1 MAACTVYTTQSLNTN
16 CSFTTP
22 SKTHLGFHQ
31 KQVLFYR
38 SRSSNRS
45 NSSSSRPWVIT
56 CAAGNS
62 QTVVIGLAA
71 DSGCG
76 KSTFMRRLTSVF
88 GGAAEPP
95 KGGNPDS
102 NTLISD
108 TTTVICLDDYHSLD
122 RTGRKEKGVTALDPR
137 ANDFDLMYE
146 QVKALK
152 EGIAVDKPIYNHVT
166 GLLDP
171 PELIKPPKILVIE
184 GLHPMFDARV
194 RELLDFSIYLDIS
207 NEVKFAWKIQRDMA
221 ERGHSLESI
230 KASIEAR
237 KPDFEAFID
246 PQKQY
251 ADAVIEVLPTQL
263 IPGDNEGK
271 ILRVRLIQK
280 EGVKHFSPVYLFDEG
295 STISWIPCGR
305 KLTCSYPGIKFFYGP
320 ETYYG
325 NEVSVVEMDGQF
337 DRLDELIY
345 VESHLSN
352 LSTKFYGEVTQQML
366 KHAEFP
372 GSSNGTGL
380 FQTIVGLKIRDLFE
394 QIVASRTQ
402 TPVKAAKS

>member
-1 MAACTVYTTQSLNTN
+1 MAICTVYTAQSLNTI
-16 CSFTTP
+16 STPTTT
-22 SKTHLGFHQ
+22 KTNNFGFHQ
-31 KQVLFYR
+31 KQVFFFTKK
-38 SRSSNRS
+38 SSLSARR
-45 NSSSSRPWVIT
+45 NSYFSCS
-56 CAAGNS
+56 AGDNK
-62 QTVVIGLAA
+62 TIVIGLAA

-95 KGGNPDS
+95 RGGNPDS

-152 EGIAVDKPIYNHVT
+152 NGIAVEKPIYNHVS

-171 PELIKPPKILVIE
+171 PELIQPPKILVIE
-184 GLHPMFDARV
+184 GLHPMYDSRV
-194 RELLDFSIYLDIS
+194 RDLLDFSIYLDIS

-237 KPDFEAFID
+237 KPDFDAYID

-251 ADAVIEVLPTQL
+251 ADAVIEVLPTTL
-263 IPGDNEGK
+263 IPDDNEGK
-271 ILRVRLIQK
+271 VLRVRLIMK
-280 EGVKHFSPVYLFDEG
+280 EGVKYFSPVYLFDEG

-305 KLTCSYPGIKFFYGP
+305 KLTCSYPGIKFAYGP
-320 ETYYG
+320 DSYFD
-325 NEVSVVEMDGQF
+325 NEVSVLEMDGQF

-352 LSTKFYGEVTQQML
+352 ISTKFYGEVTQQML
-366 KHAEFP
+366 KHADFP
-372 GSSNGTGL
+372 GSNNGTGL
-380 FQTIVGLKIRDLFE
+380 FQTMVGLKIRDLYE
-394 QIVASRTQ
+394 QILESKVGALQAT
-402 TPVKAAKS
+402 KA

>member
-1 MAACTVYTTQSLNTN
+1 MAACTVYSTQSLRTN
-16 CSFTTP
+16 ISIPTSS
-22 SKTHLGFHQ
+22 SKTHVGFNQ
-31 KQVLFYR
+31 KQVVFYTKSNNKR
-38 SRSSNRS
+38 LNNTSRYL
-45 NSSSSRPWVIT
+45 IT
-56 CAAGNS
+56 CKASDS
-62 QTVVIGLAA
+62 QTIVIGLAA

-88 GGAAEPP
+88 
-95 KGGNPDS
+95 GGNPDS

-146 QVKALK
+146 QVKAIK
-152 EGIAVDKPIYNHVT
+152 DGISVQKPIYNHVT

-184 GLHPMFDARV
+184 GLHPMYDSRV
-194 RELLDFSIYLDIS
+194 RDLLDFSIYLDIS

-237 KPDFEAFID
+237 KPDFEAYID

-263 IPGDNEGK
+263 IPDDNEGK

-280 EGVKHFSPVYLFDEG
+280 EGVKYFSPVYLFDEG

-320 ETYYG
+320 ESYKG

-352 LSTKFYGEVTQQML
+352 LSSKFYGEVTQQML
-366 KHAEFP
+366 KHADFP
-372 GSSNGTGL
+372 GSNNGTGL

-394 QIVASRTQ
+394 QIVASRAE
-402 TPVKAAKS
+402 TPVGATKA